1 MGTWET
7 SPHLRESEIVLLVES
22 GYESPEYS
30 SRNLQPLPAV
40 GIWNV
45 SSTDKESGIQY
56 LESGI
61 HGVES
66 RIQDCLGFP
75 YSLHGARNS
84 SKWLLGIFQDGELLV
99 ARFLILSTFLD
110 GSWVKFPTLGM
121 SCRCQNPYS
130 CALQEVKFPWVA
142 TPPPPPPAPIL
153 GQTIDKCKTP

>member
-1 MGTWET
+1 MGNFAPFKGIRD
-7 SPHLRESEIVLLVES
+7 SFACGIRML

-30 SRNLQPLPAV
+30 SRNLHLLPAV

-130 CALQEVKFPWVA
+130 RALHEVKFPWVA
-142 TPPPPPPAPIL
+142 TRTNPGANHW
-153 GQTIDKCKTP
+153 